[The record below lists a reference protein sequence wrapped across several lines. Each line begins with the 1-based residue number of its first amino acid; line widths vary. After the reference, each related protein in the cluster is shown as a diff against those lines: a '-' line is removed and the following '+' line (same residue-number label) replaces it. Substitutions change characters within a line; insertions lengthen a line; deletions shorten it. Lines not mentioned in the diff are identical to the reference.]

1 MDFCRHLLLDGMPQN
16 SSVDIS
22 LSLKWDVYGVRHV
35 LGSFKDNKDSK
46 FAAERDM
53 DVDDAGLTL

>member
-1 MDFCRHLLLDGMPQN
+1 MPQN

-22 LSLKWDVYGVRHV
+22 LSVKFVGCVRARHV

-46 FAAERDM
+46 FVAERDM
-53 DVDDAGLTL
+53 DVDDDGLTL